1 MVLHENIQERFP
13 TKYGMY
19 SYTRK
24 RNSTTV
30 PTKHGMYT
38 KRNTTGND
46 HADAR
51 LIKEIDSVQIGSVR

>member
-1 MVLHENIQERFP
+1 
-13 TKYGMY
+13 MY

-24 RNSTTV
+24 RNSTMV